1 MKIGAKIAHFGMTPG
16 MMMSRS
22 AVTSTNPMISG
33 IGPSPA
39 ASSASARTT
48 ASTVAMFV

>member
-16 MMMSRS
+16 MMMSSR

-33 IGPSPA
+33 TAPRPA
-39 ASSASARTT
+39 ASSQSARFT